1 MGANMKRLSFFGEI
15 IFFRCSY
22 RALLDSHPSINRL
35 PHTRPNVEASCP
47 GLNFTL
53 RIWFQKASLFYK
65 QKNPY
70 LYNGL
75 AFWNKEMVKFL
86 LDWL

>member
-47 GLNFTL
+47 GLNLPYAYGSKKLVYFT
-53 RIWFQKASLFYK
+53 
-65 QKNPY
+65 
-70 LYNGL
+70 
-75 AFWNKEMVKFL
+75 NKKIPIYTTV
-86 LDWL
+86 